1 VANILPDMRARG
13 RAIRSLLILVLV
25 FVVLGAAAAGVYMY
39 AIGGSGPS
47 EPVEV
52 IVPKG
57 ATAGEIGSL
66 LEEAGV
72 IRSSLAFRLMASFRG
87 GGSDIKA
94 GQYALRTNMPLDE
107 VFLLIEKG
115 PADTTPTV
123 TVTVPE
129 GYRVEQVADRLAD
142 ELGLNRRR
150 FIAAATSGGYALP
163 PYLPEG
169 TDTVEGFLF
178 PETYEIRESG
188 TVDDVITRLLDQFRL
203 VAEGLPW
210 DRTDDL
216 GVTAYEVVIIAS
228 LIEEEARIPE
238 DRSKIAAVI
247 YNRLARG
254 MNLEIDATVLYAL
267 GRHKERLLYEDLKIQ
282 SPYNT
287 YLHPGLPPTPIASP
301 GRASLEAALQPAD
314 ADYLYYVVIDD
325 EGHHAFT
332 ASYEEFLR
340 FKEQAQQD
348 AG

>member
-1 VANILPDMRARG
+1 VANILPHMRARG

-210 DRTDDL
+210 DRADDL

-228 LIEEEARIPE
+228 LIEEEARIPQ

>member
-1 VANILPDMRARG
+1 MRARE

-25 FVVLGAAAAGVYMY
+25 FVVLGAAAGGVYMY

-47 EPVEV
+47 QPVDV
-52 IVPKG
+52 VVPGG
-57 ATAGEIGSL
+57 ATAAEVGSL

-72 IRSSLAFRLMASFRG
+72 IRSSLAFRLMASLRG
-87 GGSDIKA
+87 GGSDIRA

-115 PADTTPTV
+115 PGDTTPTV

-129 GYRVEQVADRLAD
+129 GYRVEQVADRLVD

-150 FIAAATSGGYALP
+150 FIAAATSGEYALP
-163 PYLPEG
+163 PHLPEG

-178 PETYEIRESG
+178 PETYEIRESA
-188 TVDDVITRLLDQFRL
+188 TVDDVITRLLEQFRL

-210 DRTDDL
+210 DRAGEL
-216 GVTAYEVVIIAS
+216 GVTPYEVVIVAS

-267 GRHKERLLYEDLKIQ
+267 PRHKERLLYEDLKIQ

-325 EGHHAFT
+325 DGRHAFT

-348 AG
+348 GG

>member
-1 VANILPDMRARG
+1 VANILPHMRARG

-25 FVVLGAAAAGVYMY
+25 FVVLGAAAAGVYVY

-52 IVPKG
+52 TVPRG
-57 ATAGEIGSL
+57 ATAAEIGSL
-66 LEEAGV
+66 LEDAGV

-150 FIAAATSGGYALP
+150 FIAAATSGQYALP
-163 PYLPEG
+163 PYLLEG

-178 PETYEIRESG
+178 PETYEIRESAA
-188 TVDDVITRLLDQFRL
+188 VDDVITRLLEQFRL

-210 DRTDDL
+210 DRADDL
-216 GVTAYEVVIIAS
+216 GVTPYEVVIIAS

-267 GRHKERLLYEDLKIQ
+267 GRHKERLLYEDLEIP

-287 YLHPGLPPTPIASP
+287 YLHAGLPPTPIASS

-325 EGHHAFT
+325 DGRHAFT

-348 AG
+348 GG